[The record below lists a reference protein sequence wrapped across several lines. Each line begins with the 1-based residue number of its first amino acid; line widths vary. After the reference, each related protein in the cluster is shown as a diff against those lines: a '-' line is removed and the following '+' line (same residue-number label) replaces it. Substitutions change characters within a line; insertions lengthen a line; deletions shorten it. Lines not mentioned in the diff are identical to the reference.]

1 MSADSD
7 NIEITANLFLDK
19 STILYGQSGSGK
31 TTIITDILWH
41 LNKHIKQIIVFSP
54 TDPVNR
60 AYSGTWGG
68 ESGVVPKPL
77 IHYSISDAIIMKLW
91 ARQEMFAAVY
101 SRANQI
107 TVVEKLFRK
116 LNLGNVN
123 KVLEQA
129 EISKSQSIKR
139 IENAISDVGLQRK
152 KIAELDEQ
160 FKNFY
165 MLIYKRYI
173 SANKNLLLRMNLDA
187 DEKFALKFLDFN
199 PRMVILFDDCSADF
213 KKVSKEG
220 KVILEKMFFQNRWA
234 FLTVIIAVH
243 DDKLLSSELRKNAY
257 ISIFTTKQAVFAY
270 FRRDTNAFASEM
282 IKAATIFANNAF
294 EVPHQKIMYL
304 RQADKLYT
312 LTATMRDDKPFTFG
326 SGAIQE
332 YCSLIQSTGSMSI
345 DKNNEFYEYFS
356 TP

>member
-1 MSADSD
+1 MSEELDE
-7 NIEITANLFLDK
+7 IEISARLFLDK

-31 TTIITDILWH
+31 TTLITDILWN
-41 LNKHIKQIIVFSP
+41 LNKHIKQIIAFSP

-60 AYSGTWGG
+60 SYSGTWGG
-68 ESGVVPKPL
+68 DSGVVPKPL
-77 IHYSISDAIIMKLW
+77 IHYTISESILIKLW

-107 TVVEKLFRK
+107 TVIERLFRK

-139 IENAISDVGLQRK
+139 IETTISDPNMQRK
-152 KIAELDEQ
+152 KLNELEEQ

-165 MLIYKRYI
+165 VLIYKRYI
-173 SANKNLLLRMNLDA
+173 VSNKDFLLRMNLDA

-199 PRMVILFDDCSADF
+199 PRMVIIFDDCSADF
-213 KKVSKEG
+213 KKISKEG

-243 DDKLLSSELRKNAY
+243 DDKLLNSELRKNAY
-257 ISIFTTKQAVFAY
+257 LSIFTTKQAMHAY
-270 FRRDTNAFASEM
+270 FKRDTNAFSAEM
-282 IKAATIFANNAF
+282 QKIAAAFGNRAF
-294 EVPHQKIMYL
+294 EVPNQKVMYM
-304 RQADKLYT
+304 RQTDKLYAV
-312 LTATMRDDKPFTFG
+312 TATPRDDKPFTFG
-326 SGAIQE
+326 SNSIQE
-332 YCSLIQSTGSMSI
+332 YCNMIQSTGSMSI
-345 DKNNEFYEYFS
+345 DKNNEFYQYFQ